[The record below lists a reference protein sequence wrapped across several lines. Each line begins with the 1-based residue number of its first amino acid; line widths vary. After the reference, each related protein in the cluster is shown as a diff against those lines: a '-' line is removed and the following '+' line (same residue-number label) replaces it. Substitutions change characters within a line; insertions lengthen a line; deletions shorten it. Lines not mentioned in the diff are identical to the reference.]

1 MTAHAPSRYHALLL
15 AGTMLAALPSL
26 GGCILFAAG
35 AGAGAGYA
43 TFAQERSTS
52 DQLKDTTIGALVS
65 QSWNQFNPALADD
78 LTATVYE
85 GRVLVTGRVPND
97 QWRAEAIQRTWK
109 VENVKEVQNEIEVGP
124 DTHFADTLHDKTIS
138 TRLTSDLVFDS
149 QVKSINYTIRT
160 ANGIVYIV
168 GSARSQAEL
177 ERVTGYARN
186 IPNVRKVVTYVRI
199 RSGEPSQPVASG
211 GPPPASAAAAPP
223 AQPVPVAGSEDTPA
237 GAPTPRGS
245 IEVTP
250 LK

>member
-1 MTAHAPSRYHALLL
+1 MTAHAPSRYRAFLL

-43 TFAQERSTS
+43 TFAQERSPG
-52 DQLKDTTIGALVS
+52 DQLKDTTIGALVN
-65 QSWNQFNPALADD
+65 QSWNQFNPALPDD

-97 QWRAEAIQRTWK
+97 QWRAEAVQRTWK
-109 VENVKEVQNEIEVGP
+109 VENVKEVYDEIEVGP
-124 DTHFADTLHDKTIS
+124 ETHFADTLRDKTIS
-138 TRLTSDLVFDS
+138 TRLTNDLVFDS

-160 ANGIVYIV
+160 ANGVVYII
-168 GSARSQAEL
+168 GSARSEAERN
-177 ERVTGYARN
+177 RVMDYARN

-211 GPPPASAAAAPP
+211 AAPSSANAPVPPAASA
-223 AQPVPVAGSEDTPA
+223 PVAAQDTPVS
-237 GAPTPRGS
+237 APTPRAA